1 VTVGWLLRR
10 PRVRQVDDTTWRLYD
25 AVAYL
30 GRHGDYFVPPG
41 YLTDFAS
48 VPRLLW
54 PVVPPYGTYTDAAIV
69 HDWLI
74 TDGLGKGA
82 VDITP
87 AEVDAEFRR
96 AMGALGVGAVRR
108 WVMWAGV
115 RWAAALNPIRRAGWL
130 ATLPLLL
137 AVSAAALAPLA
148 AVACLVLA

>member
-1 VTVGWLLRR
+1 MTGWFIRR
-10 PRVRQVDDTTWRLYD
+10 PRVRQVDGTRWRLYD
-25 AVAYL
+25 AVVYL
-30 GRHGDYFVPPG
+30 GRYGDYKVPPG

-54 PVVPPYGTYTDAAIV
+54 PIVPPYGTYTDAAIV

-82 VDITP
+82 VAISS

-96 AMGALGVGAVRR
+96 AMAALGVGLVRR
-108 WVMWAGV
+108 WVMWCGV
-115 RWAAALNPIRRAGWL
+115 RWAAVLNPLRRPGWL

-137 AVSAAALAPLA
+137 AVSAAALAPFAL
-148 AVACLVLA
+148 VACLFLV